1 MKENRIDKFI
11 EDLAGRF
18 SKIPN
23 FHLTQE
29 DEKGII
35 LFNFITKRFSEL
47 QAFRDLITT
56 YYLPAA
62 SKSTIDGLNEI
73 KKSKYRKLIK
83 LTQEDLRENYNET
96 IRLGYIGVFHKF
108 ESFMRDLVINAETL
122 ISGIETNNNSLEK
135 YVKEKFDFR
144 IVDWKN
150 YPTVI
155 RINWI
160 CNCIKH
166 YDGLPIKE
174 PIPKTYRHLD
184 KNKRMVFSREEF
196 IKDIDKLV
204 EQNISILQ
212 LTFMFATYKMAFDSK
227 DYETDSNNNSDFSKK
242 IADGKTKLDETLKKL
257 IQLNKE
263 LADME

>member
-1 MKENRIDKFI
+1 MKENKFDKFI
-11 EDLAGRF
+11 EDLADRF

-29 DEKGII
+29 DEKGIT
-35 LFNFITKRFSEL
+35 LFNFITKRFAEL
-47 QAFRDLITT
+47 QTFKNLITT

-62 SKSTIDGLNEI
+62 SKSAIDGLNEV
-73 KKSKYRKLIK
+73 KKSKYRHLIK
-83 LTQEDLRENYNET
+83 LTQDDLRENYNET

-108 ESFMRDLVINAETL
+108 ESFMRDLVVNAENL
-122 ISGIETNNNSLEK
+122 MSDVETKNDSLEK
-135 YVKEKFDFR
+135 YVKDKFDFR

-150 YPTVI
+150 YPTII

-174 PIPKTYRHLD
+174 PVPNTYRHLEKD
-184 KNKRMVFSREEF
+184 KRMTFSREEF
-196 IKDIDKLV
+196 IKDIDKLM
-204 EQNISILQ
+204 EQNTSILQ
-212 LTFMFATYKMAFDSK
+212 LTFMFATHKMVFDST
-227 DYETDSNNNSDFSKK
+227 DYEINPDDNSEFTRK
-242 IADGKTKLDETLKKL
+242 ILDGKINLDESLRKL
-257 IQLNKE
+257 IKLNKE

>member
-1 MKENRIDKFI
+1 MKENKFDKFI
-11 EDLAGRF
+11 EDLADRF

-23 FHLTQE
+23 FHLTRE
-29 DEKGII
+29 DEKGAK
-35 LFNFITKRFSEL
+35 LFNFVTKRFVEL
-47 QAFRDLITT
+47 QTFKNLITT

-62 SKSTIDGLNEI
+62 SRSAIDGLNEV
-73 KKSKYRKLIK
+73 KKSKYRQLIK
-83 LTQEDLRENYNET
+83 LNQDDLKENYNET

-108 ESFMRDLVINAETL
+108 ESFMRDLVKNAGYL
-122 ISGIETNNNSLEK
+122 ISDIETSDDSLEK
-135 YVKEKFDFR
+135 YVKEKFDFK

-174 PIPKTYRHLD
+174 PVPRTYRHLD
-184 KNKRMVFSREEF
+184 KNKKLTLTREEF
-196 IKDIDKLV
+196 IRDTDKLI
-204 EQNISILQ
+204 EQNSNILH
-212 LTFMFATYKMAFDSK
+212 LTFMFATHKMFFDSK
-227 DYETDSNNNSDFSKK
+227 KYETDSKSDSELSIKMRDAK
-242 IADGKTKLDETLKKL
+242 EKLDESLKNL

-263 LADME
+263 MADLE